1 MVSLLDSGHQLAVAR
16 AHGQQRRGGFVE
28 AQQQPFFLPFSDLS
42 VAADEAALSRH
53 RGDPP
58 FRFQPPVSAL
68 DGIGV
73 NGKLGGQ
80 IPDAGQLLPGRSTPP
95 VICSRNP
102 STICA

>member
-16 AHGQQRRGGFVE
+16 AHGQQCRGGFVE
-28 AQQQPFFLPFSDLS
+28 AQQQPFLLPFSDLS

-73 NGKLGGQ
+73 NGKLSGQ